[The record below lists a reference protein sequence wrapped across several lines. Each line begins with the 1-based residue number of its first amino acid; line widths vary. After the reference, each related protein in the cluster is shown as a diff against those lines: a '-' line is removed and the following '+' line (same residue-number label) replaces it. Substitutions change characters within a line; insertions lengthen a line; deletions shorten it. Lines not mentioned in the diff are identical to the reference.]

1 MTIAAKSPKTV
12 PIGPESIAEARTA
25 LKTLDMAEVR
35 KELVQLVS
43 NHAFEMVLRT
53 IAEAEKGHYA
63 AMKFLFE
70 MTGLYPPSDVGEKEE
85 ESGLAKILL
94 ERLGIELEPEWQD
107 SAEPLPISSSGS
119 RHAVK

>member
-1 MTIAAKSPKTV
+1 MTIAAKSLKKV
-12 PIGPESIAEARTA
+12 SKGPGSIPDARTA

-53 IAEAEKGHYA
+53 IEEAEKGHYG

-70 MTGLYPPSDVGEKEE
+70 MTGLYPSSGVDEKQE

-94 ERLGIELEPEWQD
+94 ERLGIDPLAEWQEG
-107 SAEPLPISSSGS
+107 AEPLPSH
-119 RHAVK
+119 RAEAVMP